1 MLQQVLDD
9 WDCDFSGS
17 KSLFSKITAIQDLDT
32 MVVLLYS
39 DVLNSTFWNVNI
51 SKCKIF
57 LIEFIVELGNFKQK
71 KSYTSK
77 CTFFTFHSNRPY
89 NPKFQTKIFTN
100 ASPNAFLSFQLHN
113 FHQKKPTNFSPLFPS
128 IHCWIRHLNWMHFPL
143 TFKILKKSLSFF
155 CAKQF
160 SSKEQ
165 DF

>member
-1 MLQQVLDD
+1 MQYACKCFNPNIEVSYWYLH
-9 WDCDFSGS
+9 
-17 KSLFSKITAIQDLDT
+17 KIGTKYRCC
-32 MVVLLYS
+32 MVVLLFPDIS
-39 DVLNSTFWNVNI
+39 NFAFWNAKNL
-51 SKCKIF
+51 KCKIF
-57 LIEFIVELGNFKQK
+57 LIDFLDELGNFKQK
-71 KSYTSK
+71 KICTSK
-77 CTFFTFHSNRPY
+77 CNFFYIFTSHKPY

-100 ASPNAFLSFQLHN
+100 ASSNAFLSLQLHN
-113 FHQKKPTNFSPLFPS
+113 FHRKKPTNFSPLFPS